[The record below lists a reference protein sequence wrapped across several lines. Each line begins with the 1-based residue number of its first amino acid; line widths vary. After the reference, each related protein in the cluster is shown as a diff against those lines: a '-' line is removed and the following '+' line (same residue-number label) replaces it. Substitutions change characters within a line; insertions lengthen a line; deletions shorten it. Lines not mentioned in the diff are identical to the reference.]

1 MPTICTD
8 KTFFTCVSMLASC
21 IMAGKMQSFSNKCN
35 NRALFQMTS
44 SLFEYSVHLQ
54 VYVLEKAGVSISRL
68 FNVVVSLI
76 LALGYDIST
85 GDAQRVFNRSFKV
98 VVSSMFLLIIH
109 SATCL

>member
-1 MPTICTD
+1 
-8 KTFFTCVSMLASC
+8 
-21 IMAGKMQSFSNKCN
+21 MAGKMQSFSNKCN